1 MLCRALIY
9 LALASNSFAAV
20 KVAFT
25 VSMQNP
31 AAHTFHVRMRA
42 DGLSAPLEDFQLP
55 QWSTGYYGILNFSRY
70 ISNFH
75 AADGAGRELVW
86 DKTARNT
93 WRLVTGNSP
102 VILLEYDVFGATRFS
117 ANNYLG
123 EDRAFLSPAGL
134 FVHPAGMLD
143 VPVTLELE
151 VPSTWPH
158 ISTGLEPVNGKS
170 STFSAPNFDVLYDCP
185 ILIGTQEILQF
196 DVRSVPHYIAI
207 ENVPASV
214 SRTQMTADLKAIVTA
229 ATNIFGEVPYRHY
242 TFLMM
247 GAGGGGIEHSNSS
260 ANQFD
265 GASLTTPAGY
275 LRWLSFIAHEY
286 FHNFNVKRIRP
297 LALGPF
303 DYDQENLTDL
313 LWVSEGL
320 SVYYEDLVLVRAG
333 LLSRDQYLDK
343 LAAAIG
349 TFENAPGR
357 NYQSATEA
365 SLNTWNSGSGVGGDR
380 NTTISYYNNGAML
393 GAMLELNIR
402 ASSGNRQSLDD
413 VMRGLYR
420 KYYVEQKRGFT
431 AAEFRAECESAA
443 GAPLGE
449 VFEYASTSREVNYQ
463 RQFVLAGLR
472 LDVVAAPAEGGYIGL
487 HTSTREVPP
496 WELPPPGAGRAG
508 GPGRGRGGA
517 PTFRLIVTDA
527 TPGSPAASA
536 GLEAGDVVLSVDGAP
551 ASASVLQ
558 KTIEG
563 APAGIKLRIARR
575 GQEQD
580 VTVRVTP
587 NLKRSYTFS
596 EQPEPGSKRSILEA
610 WLRRDKP

>member
-1 MLCRALIY
+1 MFSRALIV
-9 LALASNSFAAV
+9 LALASHSFAAV

-31 AAHTFHVRMRA
+31 AAHTFHIRMRA
-42 DGLSAPLEDFQLP
+42 DGLRAPLEDFQLP

-70 ISNFH
+70 VSDFH
-75 AADGAGRELVW
+75 ASDGSGRSLIW

-93 WRLVTGNSP
+93 WRVVSGNSP
-102 VILLEYDVFGATRFS
+102 VVLLEYDVYADTRFS

-134 FVHPAGMLD
+134 FMHPAGVLD
-143 VPVTLELE
+143 VPVTLQL
-151 VPSTWPH
+151 VQSGWPH
-158 ISTGLEPVNGKS
+158 ISTGLDPVKGES
-170 STFSAPNFDVLYDCP
+170 ATFTAPNFDVLYDCP
-185 ILIGTQEILQF
+185 ILIGTHEILRF
-196 DVRSVPHYIAI
+196 DVRGVPHYVAV
-207 ENVPASV
+207 EDVPASV
-214 SRTQMTADLKAIVTA
+214 SRARMGADLKAIVTA
-229 ATNIFGEVPYRHY
+229 ATNIFGEVPYTHY

-247 GAGGGGIEHSNSS
+247 GRGGGGIEHSNSS

-265 GASLTTPAGY
+265 GASLVTPAGY

-320 SVYYEDLVLVRAG
+320 SVYYQDVLLVRAG
-333 LLSRDQYLDK
+333 LMSRQQYLDK

-365 SLNTWNSGSGVGGDR
+365 SLNTWSSGSGVAGDR

-402 ASSGNRQSLDD
+402 AASGNRHSLDD
-413 VMRGLYR
+413 VMRALYR
-420 KYYVEQKRGFT
+420 KYYLEQKRGFT
-431 AAEFRAECESAA
+431 AAEFRAECEAA
-443 GAPLGE
+443 ARAPLSE
-449 VFEYASTSREVNYQ
+449 IFDYASTSREVDYR
-463 RQFVLAGLR
+463 RQFALAGLQ
-472 LDVVAAPAEGGYIGL
+472 LELTTAPADGGYIGL

-496 WELPPPGAGRAG
+496 SELPPPAAGRG
-508 GPGRGRGGA
+508 GGRGGA
-517 PTFRLIVTDA
+517 PVFRLIVTDA
-527 TPGSPAASA
+527 APGSPADGA
-536 GLEAGDVVLSVDGAP
+536 GLKAGDVILTADGAP
-551 ASASVLQ
+551 ASAGMLQ
-558 KTIEG
+558 KIIESNPG
-563 APAGIKLRIARR
+563 SVKLHITRD
-575 GQEQD
+575 GQEHEM
-580 VTVRVTP
+580 VVHVAA
-587 NLKRSYTFS
+587 NFKRTYRFA
-596 EQPEPGSKRSILEA
+596 EQPQAGAKRSILET
-610 WLRRDKP
+610 WLRQDK

>member
-1 MLCRALIY
+1 
-9 LALASNSFAAV
+9 
-20 KVAFT
+20 
-25 VSMQNP
+25 
-31 AAHTFHVRMRA
+31 
-42 DGLSAPLEDFQLP
+42 
-55 QWSTGYYGILNFSRY
+55 
-70 ISNFH
+70 
-75 AADGAGRELVW
+75 
-86 DKTARNT
+86 
-93 WRLVTGNSP
+93 
-102 VILLEYDVFGATRFS
+102 
-117 ANNYLG
+117 
-123 EDRAFLSPAGL
+123 
-134 FVHPAGMLD
+134 
-143 VPVTLELE
+143 
-151 VPSTWPH
+151 
-158 ISTGLEPVNGKS
+158 
-170 STFSAPNFDVLYDCP
+170 
-185 ILIGTQEILQF
+185 
-196 DVRSVPHYIAI
+196 
-207 ENVPASV
+207 
-214 SRTQMTADLKAIVTA
+214 
-229 ATNIFGEVPYRHY
+229 
-242 TFLMM
+242 
-247 GAGGGGIEHSNSS
+247 
-260 ANQFD
+260 
-265 GASLTTPAGY
+265 
-275 LRWLSFIAHEY
+275 
-286 FHNFNVKRIRP
+286 
-297 LALGPF
+297 
-303 DYDQENLTDL
+303 
-313 LWVSEGL
+313 
-320 SVYYEDLVLVRAG
+320 

-449 VFEYASTSREVNYQ
+449 VFDYASTSREVNYQ
-463 RQFVLAGLR
+463 RQFALAGLR
-472 LDVVAAPAEGGYIGL
+472 LDVAAAPAEGGYIGL

-527 TPGSPAASA
+527 APGSPAASA

>member
-1 MLCRALIY
+1 MLCRALIF

-42 DGLSAPLEDFQLP
+42 DGLSAPLEDFQMP

-75 AADGAGRELVW
+75 AADGAGRALMW

-102 VILLEYDVFGATRFS
+102 VILVEYDVFGATRFS

-134 FVHPAGMLD
+134 FLHPAGMLD
-143 VPVTLELE
+143 VPVTVELE

-158 ISTGLEPVNGKS
+158 ISTGLEPVNGKP

-333 LLSRDQYLDK
+333 LMSRDQYLDK
-343 LAAAIG
+343 LAAALG
-349 TFENAPGR
+349 AFENAPGR

-365 SLNTWNSGSGVGGDR
+365 SLNTWSSGSGVAGDR

-402 ASSGNRQSLDD
+402 AASGNRHSLDD

-420 KYYVEQKRGFT
+420 KYYAEQTRGFT

-443 GAPLGE
+443 GASLGE
-449 VFEYASTSREVNYQ
+449 VFDYASSSREVNYQ
-463 RQFVLAGLR
+463 RQFALAGLR
-472 LDVVAAPAEGGYIGL
+472 LDVAAAPAEGGYIGL

-496 WELPPPGAGRAG
+496 WELPPLGAGR
-508 GPGRGRGGA
+508 GRGRGGA
-517 PTFRLIVTDA
+517 PMFRLIVTDA
-527 TPGSPAASA
+527 APGSPAANA
-536 GLEAGDVVLSVDGAP
+536 GLETGDVVLSVDGAP
-551 ASASVLQ
+551 ASAGLLQ

-580 VTVRVTP
+580 VTVHVAP
-587 NLKRSYTFS
+587 NLKRSYTLS
-596 EQPEPGSKRSILEA
+596 EQPEPGSKRSILEG